1 MDYCRESFVSEI
13 AMTFRDS
20 LTLIKISFKK
30 VKFFF
35 KLRMLKCNI
44 ANPLFLTSK
53 NQRPH
58 CLCCGNWTQ

>member
-1 MDYCRESFVSEI
+1 MDYYRESFVSEI
-13 AMTFRDS
+13 AKIFRYS

-35 KLRMLKCNI
+35 KLRMLKCNTD
-44 ANPLFLTSK
+44 NPLFLISK
-53 NQRPH
+53 NQRLH

>member
-35 KLRMLKCNI
+35 QATNVKV
-44 ANPLFLTSK
+44 
-53 NQRPH
+53 
-58 CLCCGNWTQ
+58 